1 MRFAIIGSGAIA
13 RMHSSSINELE
24 DAELDAVVDVDKNR
38 AREFAEQYGCKN
50 YYDDYREMLKKSN
63 ADIVSVCTPSGM
75 RESIVLDCARAGK
88 NIIVEKPVEIKLDR
102 IDRMIAACR
111 ENGVK
116 LTCIYNTRYKE
127 AHSFIK
133 KAISSGRTGRLIN
146 GNAYIRWYR
155 PDEYYS
161 SSKWR
166 GTWELDGGG
175 ALMNQGIHTV
185 DLLQWY
191 MGDVESVFAY
201 TGTLLHK
208 SIEVEDTAVAALKFS
223 NGAIGTVMAATSIY
237 PGFPTKLEI
246 TGETGTI
253 EVSEGNI
260 EVWNFKNSAE
270 MDSEVHA
277 YMHGTVEG
285 NRASDPMAFSNDCHK
300 KQIAGFIDAVK
311 NNTEP
316 EINGEEARKAV
327 QIILAIYESAR
338 TGKEIKL

>member
-13 RMHSSSINELE
+13 QMHSSSINELE
-24 DAELDAVVDVDKNR
+24 GAELEAVVDINKKR
-38 AREFAEQYGCKN
+38 AKEFAGRYGCKN
-50 YYDDYREMLKKSN
+50 YYEDYREMLEKSK

-75 RESIVLDCARAGK
+75 RENIVIDCARAGK

-133 KAISSGRTGRLIN
+133 KAIGSGRTGRLIN

-161 SSKWR
+161 SSRWR

-201 TGTLLHK
+201 AGTLLHK
-208 SIEVEDTAVAALKFS
+208 DIEVEDTAIAAVKFR
-223 NGAIGTVMAATSIY
+223 NGAIGAIVAATSIY

-246 TGETGTI
+246 TGEAGTI
-253 EVSEGNI
+253 EASEGNI
-260 EVWNFKNSAE
+260 EVWSFKNEAE
-270 MDSEVHA
+270 MDSQARA
-277 YMHGTVEG
+277 YMHDAIDG

-300 KQIAGFIDAVK
+300 KQIAAFIDAVK
-311 NNTEP
+311 TNTEP
-316 EINGEEARKAV
+316 EVNGEEARKAV

-338 TGKEIKL
+338 TGKEIRL